1 MEALETTHTWEIVY
15 IFTLLLLLLL
25 TINLLFRQLQIACG
39 FVILSGA
46 CGFVILSGAC
56 GFVILSCVFDLAS

>member
-1 MEALETTHTWEIVY
+1 MGNSVHFYT
-15 IFTLLLLLLL
+15 FLLLL

-56 GFVILSCVFDLAS
+56 GFVILSGACGSVILSGVFDLAS